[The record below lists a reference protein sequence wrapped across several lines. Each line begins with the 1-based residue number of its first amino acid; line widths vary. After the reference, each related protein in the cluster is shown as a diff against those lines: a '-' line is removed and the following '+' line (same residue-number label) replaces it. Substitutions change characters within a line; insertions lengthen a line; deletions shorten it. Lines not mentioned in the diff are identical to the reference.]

1 MNDSSLYSLTYLLSE
16 ALGSFAVCKFL
27 KSFFNTSN
35 VKKIVEVI
43 ACIGYYILNVIIYMA
58 FNIPAINFVA
68 NIIAFFL
75 ITCMYSSSIR
85 KKVLVTL
92 ASYVLLVCI
101 EMAVVT
107 LTGYIDFPI
116 AERNDYNSVFGIVV
130 LNVLKYAIS
139 FAVSGFKNI
148 KMGNKLPNA
157 YWISLFVIPVSSL
170 FMLAITFQS
179 DGLAAYQIVISITA
193 VLIINF
199 TVFFLFDS
207 LAKLYQEKQAKDF
220 IEQQNR
226 YYENQLQIINASLE
240 ASSILRHDMKN
251 HLHAIFTD
259 INTGN
264 ISEAKKHISDI
275 VDVYSARTEII
286 HTGYSA
292 IDSIVNFKLQ
302 SAKQNGIKV
311 NANSSIPPNLN
322 FSSFDS
328 TVILGN
334 LLDNALQAVSLVDKN
349 AFIVLTMHYSKG
361 MLIIK
366 VSNPFINEVKIV
378 DGKIISSKSDKENH
392 GYGLKS
398 VKEVVEKY
406 NGTIEIKTDNNI
418 FTITA
423 VLYVE

>member
-302 SAKQNGIKV
+302 SAKQNGVKV

-328 TVILGN
+328 TVIFGN

-406 NGTIEIKTDNNI
+406 NGTIEIKTDSNI

>member
-179 DGLAAYQIVISITA
+179 DGLAAYQIVISITS

-251 HLHAIFTD
+251 HLHTIFTD

-302 SAKQNGIKV
+302 SAKQNGVKV

-328 TVILGN
+328 TVIFGN

>member
-75 ITCMYSSSIR
+75 ITCIYSSSIR

-251 HLHAIFTD
+251 HLHTIFTD

-302 SAKQNGIKV
+302 SAKQNGVKV

-328 TVILGN
+328 TVIFGN

-406 NGTIEIKTDNNI
+406 NGTIEIKTDSNI

>member
-75 ITCMYSSSIR
+75 ITCIYSSSIR

-302 SAKQNGIKV
+302 SAKQNGVKV

-328 TVILGN
+328 TVIFGN

-406 NGTIEIKTDNNI
+406 NGTIEIKTDSNI

>member
-75 ITCMYSSSIR
+75 ITCIYSSSIR

-116 AERNDYNSVFGIVV
+116 AERNNYNSVFGIVV

-302 SAKQNGIKV
+302 SAKQNGVKV

-328 TVILGN
+328 TVIFGN

-406 NGTIEIKTDNNI
+406 NGTIEIKTDSNI

>member
-179 DGLAAYQIVISITA
+179 DGLAAYQIVISITS

-240 ASSILRHDMKN
+240 TSSILRHDMKN

-259 INTGN
+259 INNGN
-264 ISEAKKHISDI
+264 ISEAQQHISNI
-275 VDVYSARTEII
+275 VDVYNSGTEII

-328 TVILGN
+328 TVIFGN

>member
-1 MNDSSLYSLTYLLSE
+1 MNDFELYTLTYLLAQ
-16 ALGSFAVCKFL
+16 ALGVYAVYKL
-27 KSFFNTSN
+27 ISAFFNERTQA
-35 VKKIVEVI
+35 KKTETI
-43 ACIGYYILNVIIYMA
+43 AFIGYYVLTSSVYLIINV
-58 FNIPAINFVA
+58 PLINFVV
-68 NIIAFFL
+68 NLIAFFL
-75 ITCMYSSSIR
+75 LTFLYSSSIR
-85 KKVLVTL
+85 KKFFVSILTYIIQ
-92 ASYVLLVCI
+92 ACT
-101 EMAVVT
+101 EMIVVS
-107 LTGYIDFPI
+107 LTRYIHFPI
-116 AERNDYNSVFGIVV
+116 TERNNYDSVFGIVAV
-130 LNVLKYAIS
+130 NVLI
-139 FAVSGFKNI
+139 FAVSMAANGFKNI
-148 KMGNKLPNA
+148 KKGNSFPIL
-157 YWISLFVIPVSSL
+157 YWLSLLIIPLSSL
-170 FMLAITFQS
+170 VILAVLFKSQ
-179 DGLAAYQIVISITA
+179 GLNSILISISIGVA
-193 VLIINF
+193 LLINF
-199 TVFFLFDS
+199 TVFFLYDS

-251 HLHAIFTD
+251 HLHTIFTD

-302 SAKQNGIKV
+302 NAKQNGIKV

-334 LLDNALQAVSLVDKN
+334 LLDNTLQAVSLVDKN
-349 AFIVLTMHYSKG
+349 AFIELTMHYSKG

-366 VSNPFINEVKIV
+366 VSNPFKNEVKII
-378 DGKIISSKSDKENH
+378 DGTVMTSKSDKKNH
-392 GYGLKS
+392 GIGLKS

-418 FTITA
+418 FTITV

>member
-179 DGLAAYQIVISITA
+179 DGLAAYQIVISITS

-240 ASSILRHDMKN
+240 TSSILRHDMKN

-275 VDVYSARTEII
+275 VDAYSARTEII

-334 LLDNALQAVSLVDKN
+334 LLDNTLQAVSLVDKN
-349 AFIVLTMHYSKG
+349 AFIELTMHYSKG

-366 VSNPFINEVKIV
+366 VSNPFKNEVKII
-378 DGKIISSKSDKENH
+378 DGTVMTSKSDKKNH
-392 GYGLKS
+392 GIGLKS